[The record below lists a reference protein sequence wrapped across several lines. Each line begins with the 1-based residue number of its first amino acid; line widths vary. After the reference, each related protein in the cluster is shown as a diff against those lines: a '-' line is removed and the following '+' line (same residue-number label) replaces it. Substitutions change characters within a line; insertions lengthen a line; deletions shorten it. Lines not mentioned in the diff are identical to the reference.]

1 MRDEGPSP
9 DDLERFDRDTAY
21 CPDCGAEMWDQADVC
36 PKCFAYVAGETSSKQ
51 PTQRWFHQR
60 TVLLVIIALLAAFA
74 LIWLMSM
81 PAGH

>member
-1 MRDEGPSP
+1 MIDEGPSSE
-9 DDLERFDRDTAY
+9 DIDRFDRETAY

-36 PKCFAYVAGETSSKQ
+36 PKCFAFVGGVTSSKQ
-51 PTQRWFHQR
+51 PIERWFQR
-60 TVLLVIIALLAAFA
+60 RLMVAVIIALLIAFG